1 MKVIQNGLLLNQ
13 PESLCDEKGWM
24 VGKGIFE
31 TIKTVDNQPWAL
43 SRHMRRAVTSAL
55 REGIQL
61 PSQEDLL
68 TALDLLFSHESFE
81 NGVLR
86 LSFAQDGNWAA
97 AHLPFETLNF
107 AAKLH
112 SYNQEVANQGQPIK
126 SFPYSHRLRI
136 LDDVKALG
144 FDEAIVFNTD
154 RRVCEGAVTNLI
166 FLLDGQWVTPPIS
179 DGVLPGVMRALVIEY
194 CGVQVRSISE
204 SDLPRVQSGYL
215 LSSLRIAQPIASI
228 DGRDLL
234 QTPQFRAE
242 IEAMALKTSVG

>member
-1 MKVIQNGLLLNQ
+1 MKVVQNGLIVNQ
-13 PESLCDEKGWM
+13 SESICDEKGWM
-24 VGKGIFE
+24 EGTGIFE
-31 TIKTVDNQPWAL
+31 TIKTVNNQPWAL

-55 REGIQL
+55 RVGIKL
-61 PSQEDLL
+61 PSQEDL
-68 TALDLLFSHESFE
+68 LLFSHESFE
-81 NGVLR
+81 NGLLR
-86 LSFAQDGNWAA
+86 VSFGRDGNWVA
-97 AHLPFETLNF
+97 AHLHYEPGNF
-107 AAKLH
+107 AAKLV
-112 SYNQEVANQGQPIK
+112 SYNQVVSKQGQPIK

-136 LDDVKALG
+136 LDEVKALG
-144 FDEAIVFNTD
+144 FNEAIVFNTD

-194 CGVQVRSISE
+194 CGVQVRSILE
-204 SDLPRVQSGYL
+204 SDLPRVESGYL
-215 LSSLRIAQPIASI
+215 LSSLRIVQPIASI

>member
-1 MKVIQNGLLLNQ
+1 MKVIQNGLLVNQ
-13 PESLCDEKGWM
+13 LESLCDKKGWM
-24 VGKGIFE
+24 EGKGIFE

-61 PSQEDLL
+61 PPQEDLL

-97 AHLPFETLNF
+97 AHLPYETLKF

-136 LDDVKALG
+136 LDEVNALG

-179 DGVLPGVMRALVIEY
+179 DGVLPGVMRALVIEN

-204 SDLPRVQSGYL
+204 SDLQRVQSGYL
-215 LSSLRIAQPIASI
+215 LSSLRIAQPIASV
-228 DGRDLL
+228 DGRELL

>member
-1 MKVIQNGLLLNQ
+1 MKVVQNGLIVNQ
-13 PESLCDEKGWM
+13 SESICDEKGWM
-24 VGKGIFE
+24 EGTGIFE
-31 TIKTVDNQPWAL
+31 TIKTVNNQPWAL

-55 REGIQL
+55 RVGIKL

-68 TALDLLFSHESFE
+68 SAFDLLFSHESFE
-81 NGVLR
+81 NGLLR
-86 LSFAQDGNWAA
+86 VSFGRDGNWVA
-97 AHLPFETLNF
+97 AHLHYEPGNF
-107 AAKLH
+107 AAKLV
-112 SYNQEVANQGQPIK
+112 SYNQVVSKQGQPIK

-136 LDDVKALG
+136 LDEVKALG
-144 FDEAIVFNTD
+144 FNEAIVFNTD

-194 CGVQVRSISE
+194 CGVQVRSILE
-204 SDLPRVQSGYL
+204 SDLPRVESGYL

-228 DGRDLL
+228 NGRDLL

>member
-1 MKVIQNGLLLNQ
+1 MKVVQNGLIVNQ
-13 PESLCDEKGWM
+13 SESICDEKGWM
-24 VGKGIFE
+24 EGTGIFE
-31 TIKTVDNQPWAL
+31 TIKTVNNQPWAL

-61 PSQEDLL
+61 PPQEDLL

-81 NGVLR
+81 NGLLR
-86 LSFAQDGNWAA
+86 VSFGRDGNWVA
-97 AHLPFETLNF
+97 AHLHYEPGNF
-107 AAKLH
+107 AAKLV
-112 SYNQEVANQGQPIK
+112 SYNQVVSKQGQPIK

-136 LDDVKALG
+136 LDEVKTLG
-144 FDEAIVFNTD
+144 FNEAIVFNTD

-194 CGVQVRSISE
+194 CGVQVRSILE
-204 SDLPRVQSGYL
+204 SDLPRVESGYL

-228 DGRDLL
+228 DGRGLL
-234 QTPQFRAE
+234 QTPQFRTE

>member
-1 MKVIQNGLLLNQ
+1 MKVVQNGLIVNQ
-13 PESLCDEKGWM
+13 SESICDEKGWM
-24 VGKGIFE
+24 EGTGIFE
-31 TIKTVDNQPWAL
+31 TIKTVNNQPWAL

-55 REGIQL
+55 RVGIKL

-68 TALDLLFSHESFE
+68 SAFDLLFSHESFE
-81 NGVLR
+81 NGFLR
-86 LSFAQDGNWAA
+86 VSFGRDGNWVA
-97 AHLPFETLNF
+97 AHLHYEPGNF
-107 AAKLH
+107 AAKLV
-112 SYNQEVANQGQPIK
+112 SYNQVVSKQGQPIK

-136 LDDVKALG
+136 LDEVKALG
-144 FDEAIVFNTD
+144 FNEAIVFNTD

-194 CGVQVRSISE
+194 CGVQVRSILE
-204 SDLPRVQSGYL
+204 SDLPRVESGYL

>member
-1 MKVIQNGLLLNQ
+1 M
-13 PESLCDEKGWM
+13 E
-24 VGKGIFE
+24 GKGIFE

-61 PSQEDLL
+61 PPQEDLL

-97 AHLPFETLNF
+97 AHLPYETLNF
-107 AAKLH
+107 AARLH

-136 LDDVKALG
+136 LDEVNALG

-179 DGVLPGVMRALVIEY
+179 DGVLPGVMRALVIEN

-204 SDLPRVQSGYL
+204 SDLQRVQSGYL
-215 LSSLRIAQPIASI
+215 LSSLRIAQPIASV
-228 DGRDLL
+228 DGRELL

>member
-136 LDDVKALG
+136 LDEVNALG

-179 DGVLPGVMRALVIEY
+179 DGVLPGVMRALVIEN

-204 SDLPRVQSGYL
+204 SDLQRVQSGYL
-215 LSSLRIAQPIASI
+215 LSSLRIAQPIASV
-228 DGRDLL
+228 DGRELL

>member
-1 MKVIQNGLLLNQ
+1 MKVIQDGLLLNQ

>member
-1 MKVIQNGLLLNQ
+1 MKVVQNGLIVNQ
-13 PESLCDEKGWM
+13 SESICDEKGWM
-24 VGKGIFE
+24 EGTGIFE
-31 TIKTVDNQPWAL
+31 TIKTVNNQPWAL

-55 REGIQL
+55 RVGIKL

-68 TALDLLFSHESFE
+68 SAFDLLFSHESFE
-81 NGVLR
+81 NGFLR
-86 LSFAQDGNWAA
+86 VSFGRDGTWVA
-97 AHLPFETLNF
+97 AHLHYEPGNF
-107 AAKLH
+107 AAKLV
-112 SYNQEVANQGQPIK
+112 SYNQVVSKQGQPIK

-136 LDDVKALG
+136 LDEVKALG
-144 FDEAIVFNTD
+144 FNEAIVFNTD

-194 CGVQVRSISE
+194 CGVQVRSILE
-204 SDLPRVQSGYL
+204 SDLPRVESGYL